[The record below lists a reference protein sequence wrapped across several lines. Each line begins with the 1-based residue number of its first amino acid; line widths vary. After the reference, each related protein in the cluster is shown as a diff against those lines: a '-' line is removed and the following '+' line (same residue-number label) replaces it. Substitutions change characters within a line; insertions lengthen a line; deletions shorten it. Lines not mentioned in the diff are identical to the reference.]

1 MVDGYFVAAVWSKYE
16 NESQSWPKLLVLLS
30 VAGRAPSS
38 ACLLPVSAC
47 LLPVSASFSLSQPA
61 LVCLSL
67 FQSVSVCTLLKQI
80 NLKF

>member
-16 NESQSWPKLLVLLS
+16 NESQSWPKLLVLWS
-30 VAGRAPSS
+30 VAGRAPS
-38 ACLLPVSAC
+38 SAC